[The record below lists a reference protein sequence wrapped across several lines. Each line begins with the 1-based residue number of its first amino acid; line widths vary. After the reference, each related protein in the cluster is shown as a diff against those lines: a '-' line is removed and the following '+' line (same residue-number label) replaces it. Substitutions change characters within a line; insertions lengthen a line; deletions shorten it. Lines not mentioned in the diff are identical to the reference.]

1 MHNMRRYIYII
12 CVWTGIGLL
21 LTGCDLLQPGEVQ
34 NPNVIEDDF
43 ASSSQAMQTWVN
55 GTNAEFGTCISTF
68 AEVTGLLSDDLYNN
82 SSRSAKTADA
92 LDFQYTSDE
101 VADLSTCIGKM
112 IEMADFGLETVAKRD
127 ATTTAQQRF
136 NLCYVKAIAYLMASE
151 NFVALP
157 ASADGDVLTSEGLAK
172 AAVSTLD
179 QASVYAASAD
189 DEALVAL
196 LKARAY
202 RLCGQTDDAA
212 AQADSV
218 LRKSPT
224 LLVQAT
230 FDDINGYAN
239 SLQQYVATGLFTV
252 LPRLQM
258 QKVKCPQAGLYEQP
272 IAVAKAEEAYLI
284 LAEMSALNADYVQAR
299 KHLADLVQAVAER
312 NDSTVS
318 VLSLSADDLSSVTD
332 RKTALETIYR
342 SRQEIFFAEGRRS
355 ADMGIRMPMSEVEY
369 VSRGNLPS
377 IYIEMHIP
385 DWLLPIKDS
394 IDSFADLNSRLV
406 ESM

>member
-55 GTNAEFGTCISTF
+55 GTNAEFGACISAF

-82 SSRSAKTADA
+82 SSRSAKTADV

-101 VADLSTCIGKM
+101 VADLSTYIGKM

-179 QASVYAASAD
+179 QASAYAASAD

-224 LLVQAT
+224 LLVQAM

-284 LAEMSALNADYVQAR
+284 LAEASALNADYEQAR
-299 KHLADLVQAVAER
+299 QHLADLVQAVADR

-377 IYIEMHIP
+377 AYIEMHIP

-394 IDSFADLNSRLV
+394 IDSFVDLNSRLV